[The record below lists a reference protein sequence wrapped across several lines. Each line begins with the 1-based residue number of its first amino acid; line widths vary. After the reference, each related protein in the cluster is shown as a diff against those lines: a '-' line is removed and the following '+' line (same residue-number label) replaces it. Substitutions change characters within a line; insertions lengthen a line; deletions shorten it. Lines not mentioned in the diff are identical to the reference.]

1 MLFCMSAGV
10 LSAQETITR
19 YIQDGNDD
27 AWQTYY
33 SYAGV
38 TDTVGDMF
46 VGGEYLSAGYTA
58 WSTNPPHL
66 YHYMGLRY
74 LDIPIPPKAEIISAY
89 IQFTS
94 FSANTKPDKLFI
106 RGVLDP
112 SPAAFSS
119 EPFDI
124 SNRHITTGY
133 TPWNVEEW
141 QSFIPGPAQKTPDFK
156 YVVQLL
162 VDQEG
167 YTANKPMAFVIR
179 GAYTLLAD
187 TTLPRQ
193 ACSYEFGGEFYAPI
207 LTITYKTLSSDGED
221 GLSEALSVF
230 PNPVEDAFSISLS
243 GLPASKYSLG
253 LFDMQGRPAY
263 TICEQHFLRGDHR
276 FELSAREM
284 NLSPGLYILSLRSP
298 EGESA
303 KKIVLR

>member
-1 MLFCMSAGV
+1 MLFCMLAGA

-38 TDTVGDMF
+38 SDTVGDMF
-46 VGGEYLSAGYTA
+46 VDGEYLSAGYTA

-94 FSANTKPDKLFI
+94 FSANTKPDELYI

-124 SNRHITTGY
+124 TNRHITVGY
-133 TPWNVEEW
+133 TPWYVEEW
-141 QSFIPGPAQKTPDFK
+141 QAFIPGPAQKTPDFK
-156 YVVQLL
+156 YVVQLI

-179 GAYTLLAD
+179 GGYTPLAD

-193 ACSYEFGGEFYAPI
+193 ACSYEFGGEFYAPV

-221 GLSEALSVF
+221 GLSEALKVF
-230 PNPVEDAFSISLS
+230 PNPVADKFSISLR
-243 GLPASKYSLG
+243 GLASSTYSLC
-253 LFDMQGRPAY
+253 LFDMKGRPLQR
-263 TICEQHFLRGDHR
+263 ICKKQFLQGDHR

-284 NLSPGLYILSLRSP
+284 DLPPGLYILSLRSP

-303 KKIVLR
+303 RKIILR